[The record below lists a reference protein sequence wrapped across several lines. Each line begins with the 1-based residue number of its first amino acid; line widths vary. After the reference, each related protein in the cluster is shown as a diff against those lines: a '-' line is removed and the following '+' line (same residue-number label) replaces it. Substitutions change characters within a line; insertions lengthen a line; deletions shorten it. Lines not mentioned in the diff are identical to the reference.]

1 MELFIKAAAG
11 ALITMILYLILSK
24 AGKEYAILLTIAA
37 VFIIAG
43 IVITFLEP
51 VIDFIQKLIS
61 LGQFDS
67 EMIRIIFRS
76 VGIGLLAEIA
86 GLICGDA
93 GNASLGKILQTLAS
107 AVILWMSIPLFSGLL
122 ELVEKIMVAI

>member
-11 ALITMILYLILSK
+11 ALITMILYLILAK

-37 VFIIAG
+37 VCIIAG
-43 IVITFLEP
+43 IIITFLEP

-93 GNASLGKILQTLAS
+93 GNASLGKILQILAS